1 MGINGTWTVP
11 QGFGYIKRSF
21 LGSTIGIARSHG
33 QGHVDSVSE
42 AVPLFRLL
50 GSLLRTSQAG
60 YAAQVHA
67 PDEPQAT
74 PHSEKTGVSEIVGG
88 LKLSV
93 SGHCP

>member
-1 MGINGTWTVP
+1 MGINSTWTVP

-21 LGSTIGIARSHG
+21 LGSTIGIAGSHG

-67 PDEPQAT
+67 PDELRPPLTAKR
-74 PHSEKTGVSEIVGG
+74 PVSP
-88 LKLSV
+88 KLSV
-93 SGHCP
+93 G